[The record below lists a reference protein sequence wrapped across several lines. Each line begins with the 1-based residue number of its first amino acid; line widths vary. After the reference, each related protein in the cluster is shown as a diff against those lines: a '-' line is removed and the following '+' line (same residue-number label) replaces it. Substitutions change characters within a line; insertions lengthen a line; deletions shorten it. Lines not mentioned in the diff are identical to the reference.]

1 VDFKEGID
9 EMKIGISATE
19 KTLEGIMDQRFG
31 RTAFFLIADSETM
44 QFKAIDNTAA
54 SAGGAGITAAQMMV
68 DKGVQAV
75 VTGNVGPN
83 AISVLNAAGIP
94 VYRGKSASVRQNIEE
109 FQKGTLEK
117 IDTAVPAHFGIGA
130 GNPK

>member
-1 VDFKEGID
+1 LILKEDI

-19 KTLEGIMDQRFG
+19 KGLESIMDQRFG
-31 RTAFFLIADSETM
+31 RAAFFLIADSETM
-44 QFKAIDNTAA
+44 QFETIDNTAV
-54 SAGGAGITAAQMMV
+54 SAGGAGITAAQMMA

-83 AISVLNAAGIP
+83 ALIVLNAAGIP

-109 FQKGTLEK
+109 FQKGRLEK
-117 IDTAVPAHFGIGA
+117 IADAVPAHFGMRA